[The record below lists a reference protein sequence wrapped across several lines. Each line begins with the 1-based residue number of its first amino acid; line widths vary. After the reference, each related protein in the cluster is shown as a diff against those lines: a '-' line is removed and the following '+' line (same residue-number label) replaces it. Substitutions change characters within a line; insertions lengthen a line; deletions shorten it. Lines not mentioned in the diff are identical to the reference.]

1 MLNLQN
7 GCITFRI
14 MNTTFVLT
22 PEIKAISRR
31 AKDTFKHLE
40 LTNARIIQ
48 GQTNPESIPY
58 IEFILLGDG
67 IKFTACANLIPGS
80 NVFNGFDLL
89 EAAKQALA
97 QDVQVFERVEI
108 RAFDE
113 HYKND
118 YRIEGA
124 VYVEYDVDKS
134 C

>member
-1 MLNLQN
+1 
-7 GCITFRI
+7 

-22 PEIKAISRR
+22 PEIKAISLR

-40 LTNARIIQ
+40 LTNALIIQ

-58 IEFILLGDG
+58 IEFTLLGDG

-80 NVFNGFDLL
+80 NEFNSFDLL

-108 RAFDE
+108 RVFDE

-118 YRIEGA
+118 YRIEG
-124 VYVEYDVDKS
+124 EIETDDKPDEE
-134 C
+134 